1 MQHHWV
7 CLGVPEIAFWDSH
20 IHIFNNHTTQQGHTT
35 SSRDLWSPFLHTP
48 AYELPRSAGWQCWFL
63 YSETVIL
70 EHELHPNHLQE
81 LLTLI
86 TKIIIIIIT
95 CFYGAPSKYS
105 ANHSSRTPS
114 SKYTNILE
122 NQNHQRWGTG
132 TTQMI
137 LIYIEL
143 WKQLWKRDI
152 TLQLSSQT
160 LGMSIYWWTEGL
172 RCLEENLAHPPK
184 THRSF

>member
-20 IHIFNNHTTQQGHTT
+20 IHIFKNHTTQLGHT
-35 SSRDLWSPFLHTP
+35 
-48 AYELPRSAGWQCWFL
+48 
-63 YSETVIL
+63 
-70 EHELHPNHLQE
+70 NHLQE

-86 TKIIIIIIT
+86 ATIIIILIT

-105 ANHSSRTPS
+105 ANYSSRTPS
-114 SKYTNILE
+114 SKYTNLLE